1 MSIEIKNIGFRY
13 TAERDILKNV
23 SFTAEKG
30 RILSI
35 LGPNG
40 TGKTTLLKCINNI
53 LVPFEGEVLLNGES
67 IRKMPLNRRAKA
79 IAYVPQY
86 VNNIFLMKVIDVIM
100 LGRTP
105 YIFGKISSHDKDVVF
120 EIIKKMGLEKFAF
133 KYINEIS
140 GGERQR
146 VYIAR
151 ALAQEPSFLL
161 LDEPTSSLDLK
172 NQLFVLES
180 ICDIVRSNNMG
191 AVLTIHDLN
200 LSAMFSDK
208 IIMMKDSEVF
218 AEGKP
223 RDVITEENI
232 CHVYGV
238 QSEVCEKDGCI
249 NVRIKRQ

>member
-35 LGPNG
+35 LDQ
-40 TGKTTLLKCINNI
+40 TAQEKQTLLKCINNI

-105 YIFGKISSHDKDVVF
+105 YIFGKSAAMT
-120 EIIKKMGLEKFAF
+120 KM
-133 KYINEIS
+133 
-140 GGERQR
+140 
-146 VYIAR
+146 
-151 ALAQEPSFLL
+151 SFLKL
-161 LDEPTSSLDLK
+161 
-172 NQLFVLES
+172 
-180 ICDIVRSNNMG
+180 
-191 AVLTIHDLN
+191 
-200 LSAMFSDK
+200 
-208 IIMMKDSEVF
+208 
-218 AEGKP
+218 
-223 RDVITEENI
+223 
-232 CHVYGV
+232 
-238 QSEVCEKDGCI
+238 
-249 NVRIKRQ
+249 